1 MAKGKY
7 VSTRISEYQYD
18 KLKKEA
24 ELYGFA
30 NFSDYIREKL
40 SAPYIADNL
49 QEEKQQPQI
58 DRNLRIAVNQEIIRL
73 NYWIG
78 LLPKN
83 QGQRWEMERRVGNIW
98 QLLN

>member
-40 SAPYIADNL
+40 SAPYIVDNP
-49 QEEKQQPQI
+49 QEEKQPSQI
-58 DRNLRIAVNQEIIRL
+58 DRNLKMAVEREIIRL
-73 NYWIG
+73 YYCIG
-78 LLPKN
+78 QLPKN
-83 QGQRWEMERRVGNIW
+83 LGQRREMEQEACNIW

>member
-7 VSTRISEYQYD
+7 VSIRISEYQYD

-49 QEEKQQPQI
+49 QEEKQPQI
-58 DRNLRIAVNQEIIRL
+58 DRNLRMALNQEIIRL
-73 NYWIG
+73 NHCIER
-78 LLPKN
+78 LPKN
-83 QGQRWEMERRVGNIW
+83 QGQRWEMERSVGNIW

>member
-7 VSTRISEYQYD
+7 VSTMISEYQFD

-49 QEEKQQPQI
+49 QEEKRTQI
-58 DRNLRIAVNQEIIRL
+58 DRNLRMALNQEIIRL
-73 NYWIG
+73 NYCIER
-78 LLPKN
+78 LPKN
-83 QGQRWEMERRVGNIW
+83 QGQRWEMERSVGSIW

>member
-24 ELYGFA
+24 KLYGFA

-49 QEEKQQPQI
+49 QEEKQSPI
-58 DRNLRIAVNQEIIRL
+58 DKNLRMAVNQEIIRL
-73 NYWIG
+73 NYCVG

-83 QGQRWEMERRVGNIW
+83 QGQKLEMERRIGNIW